1 MRNLTGLPGDV
12 TSVMGARRQ
21 VIRKFLVR
29 FKGPKV
35 VSNLFCIAVIGLIR
49 NRFAGLV
56 ILFRWCQQRL
66 DRPFQ
71 SDEQL

>member
-35 VSNLFCIAVIGLIR
+35 V
-49 NRFAGLV
+49 
-56 ILFRWCQQRL
+56 
-66 DRPFQ
+66 
-71 SDEQL
+71 